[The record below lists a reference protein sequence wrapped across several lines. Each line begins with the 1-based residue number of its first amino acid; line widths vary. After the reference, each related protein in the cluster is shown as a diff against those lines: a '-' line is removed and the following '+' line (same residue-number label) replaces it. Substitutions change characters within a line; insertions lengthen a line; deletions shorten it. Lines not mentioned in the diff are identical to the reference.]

1 MFSEKIFELRKK
13 RGITQRE
20 VADAVGI
27 TAASISA
34 YEKGAKIPPLDTA
47 IAVAKYFGVSLD
59 YLCGL
64 QDGDAIKGQNDLTRA
79 DVLRMLSAIREH
91 VDRIFVENK
100 VTAGGDP
107 KNNGGIVF
115 ITKISLYSKTDWA
128 LNYFEKYDAL
138 VKLYKGGDI
147 DAEVLEAWKEKKLNS
162 DEYLKPVNCDE
173 TLLEKYEIPLEE
185 DLT

>member
-1 MFSEKIFELRKK
+1 MFSKKIFELRKK
-13 RGITQRE
+13 KGITQRE

-34 YEKGAKIPPLDTA
+34 YEKGTKIPPLDTA

-64 QDGDAIKGQNDLTRA
+64 QDGDSIKGQNELTRA
-79 DVLRMLSAIREH
+79 DVLRMLSSIREH
-91 VDRIFVENK
+91 IDRIIIENK
-100 VTAGGDP
+100 ISAGGDP
-107 KNNGGIVF
+107 NDNEGFVF
-115 ITKISLYSKTDWA
+115 ISKIIFYSKTDWA
-128 LNYFEKYDAL
+128 YNYFEKYDAL

-162 DEYLKPVNCDE
+162 DEYLKPVNCNE
-173 TLLEKYEIPLEE
+173 TLLEKYDIPFEE
-185 DLT
+185 ELT

>member
-20 VADAVGI
+20 VAEAVGI

-64 QDGDAIKGQNDLTRA
+64 QDGDTIKGQNDLTRA
-79 DVLRMLSAIREH
+79 DVLRMLSSIRENAFW
-91 VDRIFVENK
+91 VSVYCSTDYDRTPPYTTSILIN
-100 VTAGGDP
+100 
-107 KNNGGIVF
+107 
-115 ITKISLYSKTDWA
+115 SKTDWA
-128 LNYFEKYDAL
+128 NKYFEKFDTL
-138 VKLYKGGDI
+138 VKLCKSGDI
-147 DAEVLEAWKEKKLNS
+147 DAEVLEAWKEKKLSEPEYQTPINLPEDAS
-162 DEYLKPVNCDE
+162 FVSVDDEELPF
-173 TLLEKYEIPLEE
+173 
-185 DLT
+185 